1 MRNIDIFKQCW
12 APHQSRIVAGFD
24 SAVNSGTCSIGVI
37 QGKYRTL
44 NAIVTETATEDDQWR
59 IVNLKGHKDS
69 IPAFDSVAVL
79 GAVDDTQA
87 SALAGLQFGRMF
99 DSAADSVIETNPQG
113 LMRHLAVPHYH
124 KNKDIIP
131 EWQLAQLQDVTC
143 STVPG
148 WDGINLTS
156 HEGQTSHLLLDMQR
170 HDDHGNLLREFD
182 GLAPLLESIGAVY
195 ADFDSI
201 IVEYQ
206 YLEKLMAMLHKVMES
221 TSKGGVKIQNVEQSE
236 KPFKHKK
243 VLNIAVSY
251 NFEDGQS
258 ITILFH
264 HPDREAKKIAPQD
277 TLISWKILMNSR
289 DITGAVQPNQG
300 EGIAMPVLAGRIM
313 KLVNQNSARFKRT
326 QAKKAENVQALADA
340 EQRLLDKQGIKAALE
355 AEIQGLLKQLDQQQS
370 QQLEQQNVE
379 QSSQSENA
387 AKEPEGKAVSKSE
400 LEKQYKLLSF
410 EHHALYTTAE
420 PEEFYSINYPER
432 IQDILQKSKDL
443 LNRPFSPAAEKSE
456 DKAALV
462 SLVAFVGETIK
473 LWEKG
478 KPREISSKFPPIE
491 DLGDGYYQAF
501 KNEKKVDSWTAHLN
515 TSGEWEVAANN
526 AQTRAWN
533 RGIGAPRFFNT
544 IDEMIAKYP
553 AFGELAV
560 LLETSNSSSGNK
572 GDSDDADY
580 LNQVIKGEVDFSKP
594 NEVET
599 KLEDIGSRLT
609 AEINDLFE
617 QAVTSYSV
625 YQVGQASQIH

>member
-12 APHQSRIVAGFD
+12 APHQSRTIAGFD
-24 SAVNSGTCSIGVI
+24 SAVNSGTCSIGII

-59 IVNLKGHKDS
+59 IVNLKGHKDN

-124 KNKDIIP
+124 KNKNIIP

-170 HDDHGNLLREFD
+170 HDDHSDLLREFD

-206 YLEKLMAMLHKVMES
+206 YLEKLMAMLHKVMQS
-221 TSKGGVKIQNVEQSE
+221 TSKGGVKIQNVKQSE

-340 EQRLLDKQGIKAALE
+340 EQRLLDKQGIKSALE
-355 AEIQGLLKQLDQQQS
+355 AEIQGLLNQLDEVQK
-370 QQLEQQNVE
+370 NK
-379 QSSQSENA
+379 A
-387 AKEPEGKAVSKSE
+387 AQP
-400 LEKQYKLLSF
+400 
-410 EHHALYTTAE
+410 AE
-420 PEEFYSINYPER
+420 PVSGGTGG
-432 IQDILQKSKDL
+432 Q
-443 LNRPFSPAAEKSE
+443 PAAAPEEPKDKS
-456 DKAALV
+456 
-462 SLVAFVGETIK
+462 
-473 LWEKG
+473 
-478 KPREISSKFPPIE
+478 FPPIE

-501 KNEKKVDSWTAHLN
+501 KNDKKIDSWTAHLN
-515 TSGEWEVAANN
+515 TSGEWEVSANN

-553 AFGELAV
+553 AFGELAM
-560 LLETSNSSSGNK
+560 LLETSNASSGNK

-599 KLEDIGSRLT
+599 KLEDIGSRLP
-609 AEINDLFE
+609 AYCRN
-617 QAVTSYSV
+617 
-625 YQVGQASQIH
+625 

>member
-1 MRNIDIFKQCW
+1 
-12 APHQSRIVAGFD
+12 
-24 SAVNSGTCSIGVI
+24 
-37 QGKYRTL
+37 
-44 NAIVTETATEDDQWR
+44 
-59 IVNLKGHKDS
+59 
-69 IPAFDSVAVL
+69 
-79 GAVDDTQA
+79 
-87 SALAGLQFGRMF
+87 
-99 DSAADSVIETNPQG
+99 
-113 LMRHLAVPHYH
+113 
-124 KNKDIIP
+124 
-131 EWQLAQLQDVTC
+131 
-143 STVPG
+143 
-148 WDGINLTS
+148 
-156 HEGQTSHLLLDMQR
+156 MQR
-170 HDDHGNLLREFD
+170 KSRR
-182 GLAPLLESIGAVY
+182 A
-195 ADFDSI
+195 
-201 IVEYQ
+201 
-206 YLEKLMAMLHKVMES
+206 
-221 TSKGGVKIQNVEQSE
+221 

-355 AEIQGLLKQLDQQQS
+355 AEIQGLLNQLDEVQK
-370 QQLEQQNVE
+370 NK
-379 QSSQSENA
+379 A
-387 AKEPEGKAVSKSE
+387 AQP
-400 LEKQYKLLSF
+400 
-410 EHHALYTTAE
+410 AE
-420 PEEFYSINYPER
+420 PDSGGTGG
-432 IQDILQKSKDL
+432 Q
-443 LNRPFSPAAEKSE
+443 PAAAPEEPKDKS
-456 DKAALV
+456 
-462 SLVAFVGETIK
+462 
-473 LWEKG
+473 
-478 KPREISSKFPPIE
+478 FPPIE

-501 KNEKKVDSWTAHLN
+501 KNDKKIDSWTAHLN
-515 TSGEWEVAANN
+515 TSGEWEVSANN

-553 AFGELAV
+553 AFGELAK
-560 LLETSNSSSGNK
+560 LLETSNASSGNN